1 MKSCNGKDE
10 ADEQFHIDTLYI
22 ERFYIELN
30 DPISCRVPLPSQKL
44 SVLIIHFRLSVSHL
58 CSPSLSPQP
67 PHSLLSV
74 TLVK

>member
-1 MKSCNGKDE
+1 MKSCNEKDE
-10 ADEQFHIDTLYI
+10 EDELLHIGMLYI

-30 DPISCRVPLPSQKL
+30 DPISCRVSLASQKL
-44 SVLIIHFRLSVSHL
+44 SVLIIHFSLSVSHL